1 VLEEG
6 DYKSGELARYQ
17 SDNLISTTSYQSAN
31 NDKLTSP
38 LSTTPSQRFKQ
49 VRKYH
54 ELPGRQLVFASLE
67 EKSKDQIQQ
76 EKWEARRVMK
86 AKRAAEAA
94 TAAKRAARPAVA
106 REPDQTV
113 RSGRVV
119 ASEIEAPNMLVN
131 VV

>member
-1 VLEEG
+1 
-6 DYKSGELARYQ
+6 
-17 SDNLISTTSYQSAN
+17 
-31 NDKLTSP
+31 
-38 LSTTPSQRFKQ
+38 
-49 VRKYH
+49 
-54 ELPGRQLVFASLE
+54 
-67 EKSKDQIQQ
+67 
-76 EKWEARRVMK
+76 MK